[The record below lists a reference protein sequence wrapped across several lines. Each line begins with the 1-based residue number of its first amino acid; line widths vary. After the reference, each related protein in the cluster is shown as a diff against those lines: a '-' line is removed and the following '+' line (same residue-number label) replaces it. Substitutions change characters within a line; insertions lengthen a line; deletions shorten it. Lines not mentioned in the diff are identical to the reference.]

1 MIVSTP
7 NSIKISN
14 YSTLWP
20 SKPFLQLAWK
30 KSHCRE
36 LRWPSNQ
43 NRKAPLWL
51 GSKVACLLPA
61 WGSHTTP
68 RVLPHGVRVSSN
80 EELQPRLVLFQRSR
94 FIYAFLPGYLMGR
107 PNLTNCKIFH
117 FPHKHTQAR
126 CPSPPSQEG
135 EAAVTQA
142 KRLAL
147 ILNSLS
153 STPPHPSP
161 KLAAHPVDSSR
172 THGWNPPTSL
182 HHSHSTW
189 SQLVWLCQSPPPRW
203 LPWSYSCPMR

>member
-51 GSKVACLLPA
+51 GSKVACLLLV

-126 CPSPPSQEG
+126 CPSPPFSGRRGSSYSGQ
-135 EAAVTQA
+135 T
-142 KRLAL
+142 
-147 ILNSLS
+147 LS
-153 STPPHPSP
+153 PHP
-161 KLAAHPVDSSR
+161 KLPFIHTPAPLTQTGS
-172 THGWNPPTSL
+172 TSCGL
-182 HHSHSTW
+182 
-189 SQLVWLCQSPPPRW
+189 
-203 LPWSYSCPMR
+203 